1 MKIQSVFTRN
11 LLLSLGQFIVL
22 ALIFGICYT
31 QDPLYT
37 QNQTTKFLFGLAN
50 AGVGF
55 LKEDWL
61 ANTIDPLPVFSF
73 LVTITYRYLTE
84 YAFYFYYLLLLGLYL
99 YSNIGIVSI
108 LYKINRSKLK
118 CLTYLVLI
126 LAIHC
131 IHIKLFAFDTGFHLH
146 SGVAKQYV
154 LGSYFQPST
163 FGVFLIFS
171 IYAFL
176 RKNNFLAVLALALAA
191 TFHPTYISS
200 AGIIT
205 LSYMIILYKEE
216 ANLKKVILIGAFAF
230 ILILPVFSYMYLT
243 FHSTSPEIG
252 EKARS
257 ILVNI
262 RIPHH
267 SVPKAWLKDSTA
279 YVQILIVFYATYLVR
294 KTRLFVI
301 MFFPAVIATLLTI
314 IELLIG
320 NNTLAFI
327 APWRFSAFLVPISTF
342 IITAYF
348 VSALFDKFH
357 KQIIKNKK
365 NITILSVAILL
376 GLLLAGSIKQVDKFT
391 PKGSS
396 IPNMMNFVKKTRQ
409 AGYQYLI
416 PFDVVNTVDV
426 KVDEKK
432 ENEIFNLEEFRL
444 YTGVP
449 ILVNFKSH
457 PYKDVEVIEWYKR
470 VLIAQ
475 RFYESKDNKSCD
487 LLKNIAADYGVT
499 HVVFQINHFYT
510 KCDGLEKHYENK
522 RYLVYRIN
530 K

>member
-1 MKIQSVFTRN
+1 MKVQSVFPKN
-11 LLLSLGQFIVL
+11 FLVSLWQFIVL

-37 QNQTTKFLFGLAN
+37 QNQTTKFLYGLAN

-61 ANTIDPLPVFSF
+61 ANTTDPLPVFSF

-84 YAFYFYYLLLLGLYL
+84 YAFYFYYFLILGLYL
-99 YSNIGIVSI
+99 YSNLGIVSI

-118 CLTYLVLI
+118 CLTYLALI

-131 IHIKLFAFDTGFHLH
+131 VHIKLFAFDTGFHLH

-154 LGSYFQPST
+154 LGPYFQPSN

-176 RKNNFLAVLALALAA
+176 RNNSWLAVLALALAA
-191 TFHPTYISS
+191 TFHPTYIIS
-200 AGIIT
+200 AAIIT
-205 LSYMIILYKEE
+205 LSYMIIVYNEE

-243 FHSTSPEIG
+243 FRSTSPEIG

-257 ILVNI
+257 ILVNT

-267 SVPKAWLKDSTA
+267 SIPTVWLQDSTA
-279 YVQILIVFYATYLVR
+279 YVQTLIVFYATYLVR
-294 KTRLFVI
+294 RTRLFII
-301 MFFPAVIATLLTI
+301 MFFPTLTATLLTI
-314 IELLIG
+314 IEILIG

-342 IITAYF
+342 IISAYWI
-348 VSALFDKFH
+348 SEIFDKFH
-357 KQIIKNKK
+357 KQIFKNKK
-365 NITILSVAILL
+365 IITSLTVATLL
-376 GLLLAGSIKQVDKFT
+376 GLLLAGSIKQIDKFT
-391 PKGSS
+391 PKGRS
-396 IPNMMNFVKKTRQ
+396 IPNMMNFVKQTRQ
-409 AGYQYLI
+409 AGNQYLI
-416 PFDVVNTVDV
+416 PFDVVNTFDV
-426 KVDEKK
+426 QTEEKK
-432 ENEIFNLEEFRL
+432 ENEIFNLEQFRL

-449 ILVNFKSH
+449 IFINYKSH

-470 VLIAQ
+470 VLIAKS
-475 RFYESKDNKSCD
+475 FYESKDNKSCER
-487 LLKNIAADYGVT
+487 LKDIAVNYGVT
-499 HVVFQINHFYT
+499 HVIFQINHFST
-510 KCDGLEKHYENK
+510 KCDSLEKLYENK

-530 K
+530 N

>member
-1 MKIQSVFTRN
+1 MKIQSVFAQN
-11 LLLSLGQFIVL
+11 FLIPLGQFIVL
-22 ALIFGICYT
+22 ALIFAICYT

-37 QNQTTKFLFGLAN
+37 QNQTTKFLYGLAN

-61 ANTIDPLPVFSF
+61 ANTTDPLPLFSF

-84 YAFYFYYLLLLGLYL
+84 YAFYLYYILILGLYL
-99 YSNIGIVSI
+99 YSNLGIVSI

-118 CLTYLVLI
+118 YLTYLALI

-131 IHIKLFAFDTGFHLH
+131 IHIKIFAFDTGFHLH

-176 RKNNFLAVLALALAA
+176 RKKNLLAVFALALAA
-191 TFHPTYISS
+191 TFHPTYIIS
-200 AGIIT
+200 AAIIT
-205 LSYMIILYKEE
+205 LCYLMIIYKEE
-216 ANLKKVILIGAFAF
+216 ANFKKVILIGALAF

-243 FHSTSPEIG
+243 FRSTSPEIG
-252 EKARS
+252 DKAQS
-257 ILVNI
+257 ILVNT

-267 SVPKAWLKDSTA
+267 SLPKVWVQDSTA
-279 YVQILIVFYATYLVR
+279 YVQTLIVFYATYLVR
-294 KTRLFVI
+294 RTRLFVI
-301 MFFPAVIATLLTI
+301 MFFPTLTATILTI
-314 IELLIG
+314 TEILMG

-342 IITAYF
+342 IITAYWITEI
-348 VSALFDKFH
+348 FDKFH
-357 KQIIKNKK
+357 NQILKNRRI
-365 NITILSVAILL
+365 ITSLTLATIL

-391 PKGSS
+391 PEGSS
-396 IPNMMNFVKKTRQ
+396 IPNMMNFVKQTRQ
-409 AGYQYLI
+409 AGNQYLI

-426 KVDEKK
+426 QTEENK
-432 ENEIFNLEEFRL
+432 ENEIFNLEQFRL
-444 YTGVP
+444 YTGAP
-449 ILVNFKSH
+449 IFINFKSH

-470 VLIAQ
+470 VLIAKS
-475 RFYESKDNKSCD
+475 FYESKDNKSCER
-487 LLKNIAADYGVT
+487 LKDIAANYGVT
-499 HVVFQINHFYT
+499 HVIFQINHFST
-510 KCDGLEKHYENK
+510 ECDGLEKLYENK

-530 K
+530 N